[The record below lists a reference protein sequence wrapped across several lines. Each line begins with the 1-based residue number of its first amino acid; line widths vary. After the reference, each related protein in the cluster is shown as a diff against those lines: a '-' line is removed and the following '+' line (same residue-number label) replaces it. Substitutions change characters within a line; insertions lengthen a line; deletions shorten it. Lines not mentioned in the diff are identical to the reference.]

1 MTGLTLLLLAA
12 ALAYGLSRATRL
24 PVIPLLLIAGFGL
37 QLLAEW
43 GEVEITGEALR
54 HVIELGLAFLVFAA
68 GIDLSPE
75 RLKGRERAIFHV
87 GFWQFFVLGWIGIA
101 VALALGYPLI
111 PALYLGCALS
121 ASSTLV
127 VIRQLQQRQCRFEP
141 FGRLV
146 VGVLLLQDVLIV
158 FFLVVLARAA
168 EGWLPTFIDLGYLS
182 LLVVA
187 AAILH
192 FRIVPW
198 VVRQLHLDDEE
209 RLLFAL
215 TMLFLFIIMAE
226 KTGLPYIV
234 GGFLAGFALSAF
246 PMNGLIRG
254 MVDSLNSFFV
264 ALFFIGIGFLCTF
277 PPAIYFAHAA
287 LFVVVLIVVTI
298 VLVTF
303 IAERMGF
310 STKASIESGV
320 LLSQTSEFSLMV
332 MLAGVASGQ
341 ISQEVFSMF
350 ALITVGTM
358 ALTPYLARDSVVWYL
373 MRLHPKARRRGH
385 KLSELKQHA
394 IIIGYGQTGAK
405 SLRVFQDAGVAVIV
419 VDDDPAVI
427 HALRQEGVAC
437 IEGDGSQSSVL
448 QEANAE
454 KARFILLTLRGR
466 SNIDSLLQK
475 LEQYPA
481 AVLVRTFDP
490 ETKAMAE
497 SHHAV
502 VVDAIMAGTE
512 ALEGWFALNC
522 EQKIS
527 PNLPPLAERL

>member
-1 MTGLTLLLLAA
+1 MSGLTLLLLAA
-12 ALAYGLSRATRL
+12 ALAYGFSRASRL
-24 PVIPLLLIAGFGL
+24 PVIPLLLLAGFGL
-37 QLLAEW
+37 QLLAKW
-43 GEVEITGEALR
+43 AEVEIANEALR

-68 GIDLSPE
+68 GIDLSLE
-75 RLKGRERAIFHV
+75 RVKGRMRAIFHV
-87 GFWQFFVLGWIGIA
+87 GLWQFFILGWVGIG

-127 VIRQLQQRQCRFEP
+127 VVRQLQQRQCRFEP
-141 FGRLV
+141 YGRLV

-158 FFLVVLARAA
+158 FFLVVLSRAV
-168 EGWLPTFIDLGYLS
+168 EGWLATLVDLGYLS
-182 LLVVA
+182 LLVMA
-187 AAILH
+187 AAVLH
-192 FRIVPW
+192 FQVVPW
-198 VVRQLHLDDEE
+198 VVRKLHLDDEE

-215 TMLFLFIIMAE
+215 TMLFLFILMAMQ
-226 KTGLPYIV
+226 TGLPYIV

-277 PPAIYFAHAA
+277 PSAIYFAHAA
-287 LFVVVLIVVTI
+287 IFVLVLIVVTV

-332 MLAGVASGQ
+332 MLSGVAIGQ
-341 ISQEVFSMF
+341 ISLEVFSMF

-358 ALTPYLARDSVVWYL
+358 ALTPYLARDSFVWYL
-373 MRLHPKARRRGH
+373 MRLHPKARRRGN
-385 KLSELKQHA
+385 KLTELDRHA

-405 SLRVFQDAGVAVIV
+405 SLQVFQDANIPVVV

-427 HALRQEGVAC
+427 HALLQQGIPC
-437 IEGDGSQSSVL
+437 IEGDGSQTSIL
-448 QEANAE
+448 LEANVE

-466 SNIDSLLQK
+466 SNIGSLLQK
-475 LEQYPA
+475 LDQYQA
-481 AVLVRTFDP
+481 SVLVRTFDP
-490 ETKAMAE
+490 DTKTIAE
-497 SHHAV
+497 KHNAV

-522 EQKIS
+522 EPKIS
-527 PNLPPLAERL
+527 RNSGNR